1 MFNYIK
7 YQSFINVKE
16 YLSEQLFFELSPIN
30 LKKDSSLMMNA
41 LFGSSSLLECW
52 DWLSFYANSKCKS
65 ERLSIMLRW
74 SSKTN
79 SDISLTGD
87 FNRLINFFV
96 LSLKRFPSSIKAEH
110 LMFDIDLN
118 DWKSLLK
125 GLVRSLLNSSFSSA
139 IYLLLISNIGP
150 N

>member
-1 MFNYIK
+1 MPTHVGTLR
-7 YQSFINVKE
+7 VK
-16 YLSEQLFFELSPIN
+16 
-30 LKKDSSLMMNA
+30 
-41 LFGSSSLLECW
+41 
-52 DWLSFYANSKCKS
+52 
-65 ERLSIMLRW
+65 R
-74 SSKTN
+74 
-79 SDISLTGD
+79 
-87 FNRLINFFV
+87 NRLINFFV